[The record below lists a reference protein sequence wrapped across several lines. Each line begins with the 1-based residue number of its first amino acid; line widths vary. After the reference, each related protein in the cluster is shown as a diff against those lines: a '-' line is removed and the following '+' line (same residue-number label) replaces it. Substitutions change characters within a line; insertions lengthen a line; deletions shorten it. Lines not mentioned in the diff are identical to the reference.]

1 MAVYIYKGLNQN
13 GRSAEGVVDAETPRL
28 ARARLRDRGIH
39 PTEVLPA
46 IGGVGDA
53 TAAGGRRIGNRL
65 APADL
70 VLITRQWATLLSAGI
85 PLLEALSALTEQ
97 VEDRTAKQICA
108 DLREGVR
115 EGMSV
120 TAALSRHPGVFSPL
134 YRQMVRAGEA
144 SGTLDQMLVRLADH
158 LEAQHRLT
166 SQVVTALTYPVLML
180 ALSLVILIFILTFVV
195 PKVTTVFVDLN
206 QALPLPT
213 RILLVISGFLGRWGW
228 LVALLCA
235 VALFP
240 MSRWRKTEAGR
251 RRYDRWLLSLPVAGR
266 ALRLVAVSRCTKTLA
281 TLLAGGAPLLTALE
295 IAQQVIGNRALEAA
309 LGAARL
315 HIREG
320 EGIAGPLKMSGL
332 FPPMAIH
339 MIATGEKSG
348 QLEAML
354 EKIAESCDREVET
367 TLTRGTALLSPLL
380 ILGMGG
386 IVFFIV
392 LAVLLPIFEISHQIR

>member
-1 MAVYIYKGLNQN
+1 MAAYTYKGLHPN
-13 GRSAEGVVDAETPRL
+13 GRSAAGVVDAENPRR
-28 ARARLRDRGIH
+28 ARAALRDRGVY

-46 IGGVGDA
+46 IGGIGDG
-53 TAAGGRRIGNRL
+53 AAGGRRIGNRL

-70 VLITRQWATLLSAGI
+70 ALITRQWATLLSAGI
-85 PLLEALSALTEQ
+85 PLLSALSALAEQ
-97 VEDRTAKQICA
+97 VEDRTAKQICS

-120 TAALSRHPGVFSPL
+120 TAALSRHPDVFSPL

-158 LEAQHRLT
+158 LEAQHRLAG
-166 SQVVTALTYPVLML
+166 QIVTALAYPVLML
-180 ALSLVILIFILTFVV
+180 VLSLLILIFILTFVV
-195 PKVTTVFVDLN
+195 PKVTAVFVDMG

-213 RILLVISGFLGRWGW
+213 RILLAVSRFLGRWGW
-228 LVALLCA
+228 LT
-235 VALFP
+235 ALFCAAGLFA
-240 MSRWRKTEAGR
+240 MNRWRKADAGKR
-251 RRYDRWLLSLPVAGR
+251 RHDRWILSLPVAGR
-266 ALRLVAVSRCTKTLA
+266 ALRLVAVSRCARTLA

-295 IAQQVIGNRALEAA
+295 IAQQVIGNRALEEA

-348 QLEAML
+348 QLDAML
-354 EKIAESCDREVET
+354 EKIAEACNREVET
-367 TLTRGTALLSPLL
+367 TLTRATALLSPLL

>member
-1 MAVYIYKGLNQN
+1 MATYTYKGLNPE
-13 GRSAEGVVDAETPRL
+13 GRAAAGIIDAENPRL
-28 ARARLRDRGIH
+28 ARATLRDRGIY
-39 PTEVLPA
+39 PTELLPA
-46 IGGVGDA
+46 LDGVGDA
-53 TAAGGRRIGNRL
+53 TTASGQRIGDRL

-70 VLITRQWATLLSAGI
+70 VLITRQWATLLSAGV
-85 PLLEALSALTEQ
+85 PLLATLSALAEQ
-97 VEDRTAKQICA
+97 VEDRTAKGICL

-120 TAALSRHPGVFSPL
+120 AVALSRHPGVFSPL

-144 SGTLDQMLVRLADH
+144 SGTLDKMLVRLADH

-166 SQVVTALTYPVLML
+166 GQITTALTYPALML
-180 ALSLVILIFILTFVV
+180 AISLLILIFILTFVV
-195 PKVTTVFVDLN
+195 PKVTAVFVDMG

-213 RILLVISGFLGRWGW
+213 RILLAVSGFLGQWGW
-228 LVALLCA
+228 LAALLGA
-235 VALFP
+235 AALFS
-240 MSRWRKTEAGR
+240 MNRWRKTAGGQQ
-251 RRYDRWLLSLPVAGR
+251 RYDRWILSLPVVGR

-332 FPPMAIH
+332 FPPIAIH

-354 EKIAESCDREVET
+354 EKIAETCDREVEV
-367 TLTRGTALLSPLL
+367 TLTRGTVLLSPLL

>member
-1 MAVYIYKGLNQN
+1 MAAYTYKGLNPN
-13 GRSAEGVVDAETPRL
+13 GRPVAGIVDAETPRL
-28 ARARLRDRGIH
+28 ARATLRDRGIY

-46 IGGVGDA
+46 IGGRA
-53 TAAGGRRIGNRL
+53 SAGGRRIGDRL

-85 PLLEALSALTEQ
+85 PLLAALSALAEQ

-120 TAALSRHPGVFSPL
+120 AAALSRHPGVFSPL
-134 YRQMVRAGEA
+134 YCQMVRAGEA

-166 SQVVTALTYPVLML
+166 SQVVTALAYPVLML
-180 ALSLVILIFILTFVV
+180 ALSLLLLIFILTFVV
-195 PKVTTVFVDLN
+195 PKVTAVFVDMG

-213 RILLVISGFLGRWGW
+213 RLLLAISGFLGQWGW
-228 LVALLCA
+228 LAALLGA
-235 VALFP
+235 AALFS
-240 MSRWRKTEAGR
+240 MNRWRKTAGGQ
-251 RRYDRWLLSLPVAGR
+251 RRYDRWILSLPVAGGV
-266 ALRLVAVSRCTKTLA
+266 LRLVAISRCAKTLA

-295 IAQQVIGNRALEAA
+295 IAQQVIGNRALEEA
-309 LGAARL
+309 LGTARL

-320 EGIAGPLKMSGL
+320 EGIARPLKMSGL

-348 QLEAML
+348 QLDAIL
-354 EKIAESCDREVET
+354 EKIAQACDREVET
-367 TLTRGTALLSPLL
+367 TLTRATALFSPLL